1 MKSLS
6 TVLEEKLKMNISKEE
21 YLNDY
26 ENLDYLENKEKIEIA
41 NKYGTTSK
49 KKKDILN
56 VIALYAR
63 EERKARKE
71 YDDTDLLM
79 FNRLDWNERNFINY
93 IREESIEF
101 QKYYLQFLLE
111 KIKEYKASEYI
122 YAKNLNS
129 YGLSSNAK
137 MWIKRFQMLDSHL
150 KELDM
155 SVEDKLKVNEIT
167 MLKNSIKA
175 RLEENLQEF
184 HDELINQTKEF
195 AKRRYNNVKK
205 TRDEILFYE
214 LNNDS
219 ELDPNREK
227 TLRTKF
233 TKAVTFLTRFKTIES
248 FIDECVKDAEKDFDN
263 NVNLIV
269 ERIFDKELDV
279 TNISCSSPIID
290 NNRINLIITDGK
302 KRLYC
307 RAIIAAEFSAVM
319 VPHVRFIVTEK
330 K

>member
-26 ENLDYLENKEKIEIA
+26 ENLDYLENKEKIQIA
-41 NKYGTTSK
+41 NKYGTNSK
-49 KKKDILN
+49 KKNDILN
-56 VIALYAR
+56 TIALYAR
-63 EERKARKE
+63 EERKTRKE
-71 YDDTDLLM
+71 FDDADITM
-79 FNRLDWNERNFINY
+79 FGRLDWSERNFINY
-93 IREESIEF
+93 ISEESIEF
-101 QKYYLQFLLE
+101 QKYYLQFLFE
-111 KIKEYKASEYI
+111 KIKKLKASEYI

-137 MWIKRFQMLDSHL
+137 MWIKRFQLLDSHL

-155 SVEDKLKVNEIT
+155 SIEDKLKTNEIT
-167 MLKNSIKA
+167 TLKNSIKA

-184 HDELINQTKEF
+184 HDELINQSKEF

-205 TRDEILFYE
+205 TREE
-214 LNNDS
+214 LINNP
-219 ELDPNREK
+219 ELDSNK
-227 TLRTKF
+227 AIRTKF

-248 FIDECVKDAEKDFDN
+248 FIDECVKDAEKDFEKN
-263 NVNLIV
+263 INLIV

-279 TNISCSSPIID
+279 ANISCSSPVID
-290 NNRINLIITDGK
+290 NNRINLVITDGK

>member
-49 KKKDILN
+49 KKNDILN

-155 SVEDKLKVNEIT
+155 SVEDKLKANEIST
-167 MLKNSIKA
+167 LKNSIKA

-195 AKRRYNNVKK
+195 AKRRYNSIKNEHNELINKLINSQDSNSNK
-205 TRDEILFYE
+205 ILR
-214 LNNDS
+214 N
-219 ELDPNREK
+219 
-227 TLRTKF
+227 KF
-233 TKAVTFLTRFKTIES
+233 SKVTAFLTRFKTIES
-248 FIDECVKDAEKDFDN
+248 FIDECVKDAEKDFDKN
-263 NVNLIV
+263 INLIV
-269 ERIFDKELDV
+269 ERVFDKELDV
-279 TNISCSSPIID
+279 ANINCSSPTID
-290 NNRINLIITDGK
+290 NNRINLVITDGK

>member
-21 YLNDY
+21 YVHDY

-49 KKKDILN
+49 KKKDIYN
-56 VIALYAR
+56 AIALYAR
-63 EERKARKE
+63 EERKTRKE
-71 YDDTDLLM
+71 FDNADITM
-79 FNRLDWNERNFINY
+79 FSRLDWSERNFINY
-93 IREESIEF
+93 ISEESIEF
-101 QKYYLQFLLE
+101 QKYFLQYTLSKL
-111 KIKEYKASEYI
+111 KKYKVDKYI

-129 YGLSSNAK
+129 YGLSSSDK
-137 MWIKRFQMLDSHL
+137 MHIKRFQVLDSHL

-155 SVEDKLKVNEIT
+155 SVEDKLKANEIT
-167 MLKNSIKA
+167 TLKNSIKS

-184 HDELINQTKEF
+184 HDELINQSKEF
-195 AKRRYNNVKK
+195 AKRRYNFIKNS
-205 TRDEILFYE
+205 REE
-214 LNNDS
+214 LINNP
-219 ELDPNREK
+219 ELDSNK
-227 TLRTKF
+227 VLRTKF
-233 TKAVTFLTRFKTIES
+233 TKAVTFLAKFKTIES
-248 FIDECVKDAEKDFDN
+248 FIDECVKDAEADFDKN
-263 NVNLIV
+263 INLIV
-269 ERIFDKELDV
+269 ERVFDKELDI
-279 TNISCSSPIID
+279 TNINCSSPVID
-290 NNRINLIITDGK
+290 NNRINLVITDGK

>member
-1 MKSLS
+1 MKTLS

-26 ENLDYLENKEKIEIA
+26 ENLDYLENKEKIEVA
-41 NKYGTTSK
+41 NKYGTNSK

-56 VIALYAR
+56 AIALYAR
-63 EERKARKE
+63 EERKTRKE
-71 YDDTDLLM
+71 YDGADITM
-79 FNRLDWNERNFINY
+79 FGRLDWSERNFINY
-93 IREESIEF
+93 ISEESIEF

-111 KIKEYKASEYI
+111 KIKKHKASEYI

-129 YGLSSNAK
+129 YGLSSNDK
-137 MWIKRFQMLDSHL
+137 MFIKRFQTLDSHL
-150 KELDM
+150 KESDM
-155 SVEDKLKVNEIT
+155 SLEDKLKAYEIT
-167 MLKNSIKA
+167 TLKNSIKA

-184 HDELINQTKEF
+184 HDELINQSKEF
-195 AKRRYNNVKK
+195 AKRRYTNIKN
-205 TRDEILFYE
+205 TRDKLT
-214 LNNDS
+214 NDP
-219 ELDPNREK
+219 ELDSNK
-227 TLRTKF
+227 ALRTRFSKVL
-233 TKAVTFLTRFKTIES
+233 AFLAKFKTIES

-263 NVNLIV
+263 NINLIV

-290 NNRINLIITDGK
+290 KNRINLVITDGK

-307 RAIIAAEFSAVM
+307 RAIIAAEFSTVM

>member
-1 MKSLS
+1 MKTLS

-26 ENLDYLENKEKIEIA
+26 ENLDYLENKEKIEVA
-41 NKYGTTSK
+41 NKYGTNSK

-56 VIALYAR
+56 AIALYAR
-63 EERKARKE
+63 EERKTRKE
-71 YDDTDLLM
+71 YDGVDITM
-79 FNRLDWNERNFINY
+79 FGRLDWSERNFINY
-93 IREESIEF
+93 ISEESIEF

-111 KIKEYKASEYI
+111 TIKKYKVSKYI

-129 YGLSSNAK
+129 YGLSSNDK
-137 MWIKRFQMLDSHL
+137 MFIKRFQTLDSHL
-150 KELDM
+150 KESDM
-155 SVEDKLKVNEIT
+155 SLEDKLKAYEIT
-167 MLKNSIKA
+167 TLKNSIKA

-184 HDELINQTKEF
+184 HDELINQSKEF
-195 AKRRYNNVKK
+195 AKRRYNFIKNS
-205 TRDEILFYE
+205 REE
-214 LNNDS
+214 LINNP
-219 ELDPNREK
+219 ELDSNK
-227 TLRTKF
+227 ALRTRFSKVL
-233 TKAVTFLTRFKTIES
+233 AFLAKFKTIES

-263 NVNLIV
+263 NINLIV

-307 RAIIAAEFSAVM
+307 RAIIAAEFSTVM

>member
-1 MKSLS
+1 MKTLS

-26 ENLDYLENKEKIEIA
+26 ENLDYLENKEKIDVA
-41 NKYGTTSK
+41 NKYGTNSK

-56 VIALYAR
+56 AIALYAR
-63 EERKARKE
+63 EERKTRKE
-71 YDDTDLLM
+71 YDDADITM
-79 FNRLDWNERNFINY
+79 FGRLDWSERNFINY
-93 IREESIEF
+93 ISEESIEF

-111 KIKEYKASEYI
+111 KIKKHKASEYI

-137 MWIKRFQMLDSHL
+137 MFIKRFQTLDSHL
-150 KELDM
+150 KESDM
-155 SVEDKLKVNEIT
+155 SLEDKLKAYEIT
-167 MLKNSIKA
+167 TLKNSIKA

-184 HDELINQTKEF
+184 HDELINQSKEF
-195 AKRRYNNVKK
+195 AKRRYNNVKN
-205 TRDEILFYE
+205 TRDKLA
-214 LNNDS
+214 NDP
-219 ELDPNREK
+219 ELDSNK
-227 TLRTKF
+227 ALRTKF
-233 TKAVTFLTRFKTIES
+233 SKVLAFLARFKTIES

-263 NVNLIV
+263 NINLIV

-279 TNISCSSPIID
+279 TNIICSSPIID
-290 NNRINLIITDGK
+290 KNRINLIITDGK

-307 RAIIAAEFSAVM
+307 RAIIAAEFSTVM

>member
-6 TVLEEKLKMNISKEE
+6 TVLEKKLKMNISKEE

-26 ENLDYLENKEKIEIA
+26 ENLDCLENKEKIDVA
-41 NKYGTTSK
+41 NKYGTNSK

-56 VIALYAR
+56 AIALYAR
-63 EERKARKE
+63 EERKTRKE
-71 YDDTDLLM
+71 YDGVDVTM
-79 FNRLDWNERNFINY
+79 FGRLDWSERNFINY
-93 IREESIEF
+93 ISEESIEF

-111 KIKEYKASEYI
+111 KIKKHKASEYI

-129 YGLSSNAK
+129 YGLSSNDK
-137 MWIKRFQMLDSHL
+137 MFIKRFQTLDSHL
-150 KELDM
+150 KESDM
-155 SVEDKLKVNEIT
+155 SVEDKLKADEIT
-167 MLKNSIKA
+167 TLKNSIKA

-184 HDELINQTKEF
+184 HDELINQSKEF
-195 AKRRYNNVKK
+195 AKRRYNFIKNS
-205 TRDEILFYE
+205 REE
-214 LNNDS
+214 LINNP
-219 ELDPNREK
+219 ELDSNK
-227 TLRTKF
+227 ALRTRFSKVS
-233 TKAVTFLTRFKTIES
+233 AFLAKFKTIES
-248 FIDECVKDAEKDFDN
+248 FIDECVKDAEADFN
-263 NVNLIV
+263 KNINLIV

-279 TNISCSSPIID
+279 ANINCSSPVID
-290 NNRINLIITDGK
+290 NNRINLVVTDGK

>member
-129 YGLSSNAK
+129 YGLSINAK

-184 HDELINQTKEF
+184 HDELINQSKEF
-195 AKRRYNNVKK
+195 AKRRYNNVKSV
-205 TRDEILFYE
+205 RDKLI
-214 LNNDS
+214 NDPA
-219 ELDPNREK
+219 LDSNK
-227 TLRTKF
+227 ALRTKF

-307 RAIIAAEFSAVM
+307 RAIIAAEFSTVM

>member
-6 TVLEEKLKMNISKEE
+6 TVLEEKLKMNINKEE

-26 ENLDYLENKEKIEIA
+26 DNLDYLENKEKIQIA
-41 NKYGTTSK
+41 NKYGTNSK
-49 KKKDILN
+49 KKNDILN
-56 VIALYAR
+56 TIALYAR
-63 EERKARKE
+63 EERKIRKE
-71 YDDTDLLM
+71 FDSDDITM
-79 FNRLDWNERNFINY
+79 FGRLDWSERNFINY
-93 IREESIEF
+93 ISEESIEF

-111 KIKEYKASEYI
+111 KIKKHKASEYI

-137 MWIKRFQMLDSHL
+137 MFIKRFQVLDSHL
-150 KELDM
+150 KELDT
-155 SVEDKLKVNEIT
+155 SVEDKLKANEIT
-167 MLKNSIKA
+167 ILKNSIKTK
-175 RLEENLQEF
+175 LEENLQEF
-184 HDELINQTKEF
+184 RDELINQSKEF
-195 AKRRYNNVKK
+195 AKRRYNRIKNS
-205 TRDEILFYE
+205 REE
-214 LNNDS
+214 LINNP
-219 ELDPNREK
+219 ELDSNK
-227 TLRTKF
+227 ALRTRFSKVL
-233 TKAVTFLTRFKTIES
+233 AFLSRFKTIES

-263 NVNLIV
+263 NINLIV

-290 NNRINLIITDGK
+290 NNRINLVITDGK

-307 RAIIAAEFSAVM
+307 RAIIAAEFSTVM